1 MTRDEFNT
9 LAATWPDADFWSH
22 SEDCEH
28 LSHSDPTEELQE
40 ALEGWYSKGQLA
52 EDMIREDFS
61 DGVEIFGWRQKPV
74 TDEHILH
81 LRDVAVEAIL
91 EALVEDCELGNFED
105 GEKPH
110 GLPALIE
117 AAVREDMKT
126 RHVYQCER
134 ECKIEL
140 SYDQVV
146 GIAKLEWPEMFNV
159 DQ

>member
-9 LAATWPDADFWSH
+9 LSATWPDADFWSS

-28 LSHSDPTEELQE
+28 LSHSDPTEVLDELLNNMYFCKKQT
-40 ALEGWYSKGQLA
+40 A
-52 EDMIREDFS
+52 EDMLKQYFS
-61 DGVEIFGWRQKPV
+61 DGVKIYGWRQKV
-74 TDEHILH
+74 ATEKHILH

-105 GEKPH
+105 GEDPL

-134 ECKIEL
+134 ECEIDL
-140 SYDQVV
+140 TYSQVV
-146 GIAKLEWPEMFNV
+146 GIAKLEWPEMFE
-159 DQ
+159 

>member
-1 MTRDEFNT
+1 MTRDEFNA
-9 LAATWPDADFWSH
+9 LAATWPDTDFWSS

-28 LSHSDPTEELQE
+28 LSHSDPTEVLDEL
-40 ALEGWYSKGQLA
+40 LNNMYCSKGQSA
-52 EDMIREDFS
+52 QDMLDQYFS
-61 DGVEIFGWRQKPV
+61 DGVEIYGWRQKPV
-74 TDEHILH
+74 TEKNILH

-105 GEKPH
+105 GEKPE

-117 AAVREDMKT
+117 AAVREDMET

-140 SYDQVV
+140 TYGQVV
-146 GIAKLEWPEMFNV
+146 GIAKLEWPEMFE
-159 DQ
+159 